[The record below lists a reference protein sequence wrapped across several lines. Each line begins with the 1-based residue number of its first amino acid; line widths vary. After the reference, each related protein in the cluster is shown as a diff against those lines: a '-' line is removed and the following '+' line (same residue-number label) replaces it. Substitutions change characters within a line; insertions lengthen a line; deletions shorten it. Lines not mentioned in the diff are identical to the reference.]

1 METLLIILAIA
12 LGLIGIVGSIVPGL
26 PGPPFSWLAIQIL
39 YVIGVGDFS
48 GAFVW
53 WTFAAMVVVTVLDF
67 LIPGYFTK
75 ITGGSRAA
83 SWGAVIGL
91 FVGMFVPIF
100 PPFSMIVASF
110 LGALVFELI
119 FAGRGGAEAIRSA
132 MGAFI
137 GFIFSTGLKLVL
149 SGIYFY
155 YILRAVF

>member
-12 LGLIGIVGSIVPGL
+12 LGVVGILGSIVPGI
-26 PGPPFSWLAIQIL
+26 PGPPISWLAIQIL

-83 SWGAVIGL
+83 SWGAVLGL